1 LTAKR
6 DIILCLALAAGVA
19 LLPLLIG
26 TRYIITQTT
35 LFFIWAIVVTQ
46 WNLVLGVAGIFSLA
60 QMALFAVGAYA
71 TAMLGYYFAVPLILA
86 MPAAAFVTVVVS
98 VVIGLAC
105 LRLRGPYVA
114 LLTLAIAQVIY
125 LIVVN
130 DTECFT
136 NPPSGCMPLF
146 GGVRGFSRFGDLG
159 FRSLPGSKWYI
170 AHFYVGLALLT
181 LATLFSIAI
190 IRGPLGLAFQA
201 LRDNPAYAMSRGIS
215 KFKYQLWVFGLSA
228 FFTGLAGAFYAA
240 QFGVVG
246 PIVFSLAMLLFLLSM
261 IVVGG
266 MGTVWGPLLGAA
278 VLMLTDE
285 AMREVGDWRDIGLG
299 LILAAFVI
307 FLPKGLTGLRLPSA
321 LSSKLRMPMPGDI
334 DAARHP
340 DLVVAED
347 VVEKP
352 RNG

>member
-1 LTAKR
+1 MSKAKR
-6 DIILCLALAAGVA
+6 DIIVCLVLAAIMA
-19 LLPLLIG
+19 LVPMLVG
-26 TRYIITQTT
+26 TRYIITQVT

-71 TAMLGYYFAVPLILA
+71 TAMLAYYVAVPVALA
-86 MPAAAFVTVVVS
+86 MPAAAIVTTIVS
-98 VVIGLAC
+98 VIIGLAC

-125 LIVVN
+125 LVVVN

-136 NPPSGCMPLF
+136 NPPSGCLPLF

-159 FRSLPGSKWYI
+159 FRSLMGSKFYI
-170 AHFYVGLALLT
+170 AHYYVGLS
-181 LATLFSIAI
+181 LAVLAVLFSIAI
-190 IRGPLGLAFQA
+190 IRGPMGLAFQA
-201 LRDNPAYAMSRGIS
+201 LRDNPGYAMSRGIS

-278 VLMLTDE
+278 LLMLADE
-285 AMREVGDWRDIGLG
+285 GMRELGDWRDIGLG
-299 LILAAFVI
+299 LVLAAFVI
-307 FLPKGLTGLRLPSA
+307 LLPRGLAGLRLRRRSA
-321 LSSKLRMPMPGDI
+321 AALR
-334 DAARHP
+334 
-340 DLVVAED
+340 
-347 VVEKP
+347 
-352 RNG
+352 

>member
-1 LTAKR
+1 MSARTRDILTA
-6 DIILCLALAAGVA
+6 LVLAGLLALV
-19 LLPLLIG
+19 PLFIG
-26 TRYIITQTT
+26 TRYVITQMT
-35 LFFIWAIVVTQ
+35 LFFIWAMVVSQ

-71 TAMLGYYFAVPLILA
+71 TAMLGYYFAVPILLA
-86 MPAAAFVTVVVS
+86 MPVAGLVTVAVS
-98 VVIGLAC
+98 ALIGLAC

-125 LIVVN
+125 LVVVN
-130 DTECFT
+130 DTACFT

-159 FRSLPGSKWYI
+159 FRSLMGSKWYV
-170 AHFYVGLALLT
+170 AHYYVGLS
-181 LATLFSIAI
+181 LAVLAVIFSILI

-201 LRDNPAYAMSRGIS
+201 LRDNPGYAMSRGVG
-215 KFKYQLWVFGLSA
+215 KFKYQLWVFSLSA
-228 FFTGLAGAFYAA
+228 FFTGLAGSFYAA

-266 MGTVWGPLLGAA
+266 IGTVWGPLLGAA
-278 VLMLTDE
+278 LLMLADE
-285 AMREVGDWRDIGLG
+285 GMREFGDWRDIGLG

-307 FLPKGLTGLRLPSA
+307 LLPRGLAGLA
-321 LSSKLRMPMPGDI
+321 G
-334 DAARHP
+334 
-340 DLVVAED
+340 VATD
-347 VVEKP
+347 RGKVH
-352 RNG
+352 RQQ

>member
-1 LTAKR
+1 VSRAKR
-6 DIILCLALAAGVA
+6 DVLVCLALAAVLA
-19 LLPLLIG
+19 LVPMLIG
-26 TRYIITQTT
+26 TRYIVTQMT

-71 TAMLGYYFAVPLILA
+71 TAMLAYYFAIPLVLA
-86 MPAAAFVTVVVS
+86 MPAAALVTTLVS

-105 LRLRGPYVA
+105 LRLKGPYVA

-125 LIVVN
+125 LVVVN
-130 DTECFT
+130 DTACFT
-136 NPPSGCMPLF
+136 NPPSGCLPLF

-159 FRSLPGSKWYI
+159 FRSLMGSKFYV
-170 AHFYVGLALLT
+170 AHYYVGLALAV
-181 LATLFSIAI
+181 LAMLFSIAI
-190 IRGPLGLAFQA
+190 IRGPMGLAFQA
-201 LRDNPAYAMSRGIS
+201 LRDNPGYAMSRGIS

-246 PIVFSLAMLLFLLSM
+246 PIVFSLAVLLFLLSM

-278 VLMLTDE
+278 LLMLADE
-285 AMREVGDWRDIGLG
+285 GMRELGDWRDIGLG
-299 LILAAFVI
+299 LLLAAFI
-307 FLPKGLTGLRLPSA
+307 ILLPRGLAGLS
-321 LSSKLRMPMPGDI
+321 LRRR
-334 DAARHP
+334 A
-340 DLVVAED
+340 
-347 VVEKP
+347 KP
-352 RNG
+352 